1 MSWYRLCTCCV
12 LSVLLAWLD
21 GPFSSDKSNIVGIV
35 ERGAGLNVCGCVW
48 CLCVCVWCLCVWVVC
63 VCVVTVLLAGRWT
76 ERSSIP
82 DSGRGLFARTSRPG
96 DPPPPHQYHP
106 HSFLTRTFT
115 FYTSLCYRTAVGH
128 AARNDGSDA
137 PPHKFAGAL

>member
-82 DSGRGLFARTSRPG
+82 DSGRGLFARTSRPA
-96 DPPPPHQYHP
+96 DPPPPPVPPTLLPDTHIHLLYQFVL
-106 HSFLTRTFT
+106 S
-115 FYTSLCYRTAVGH
+115 YRS
-128 AARNDGSDA
+128 RSRCSQ
-137 PPHKFAGAL
+137 